1 MISSFIQ
8 NLTLLKS
15 SFKNKNTILN
25 NFKIG
30 TLCQIFF
37 YKKNKCK
44 SPFSP
49 KNCFHNP
56 IYPGGA
62 HISRVHIIIID
73 YNSTDSLAAITN
85 SLIKHISLSC
95 TTERVKSHTNK
106 NLIPFFLMPNKQSQL
121 TTASNFRFGY
131 NTKSSHRC
139 LNTKLYVTLIIKG
152 TFRCSVKFNYNI
164 CQIYLLIFK

>member
-1 MISSFIQ
+1 MLDFFFI
-8 NLTLLKS
+8 K
-15 SFKNKNTILN
+15 TIRAKAH
-25 NFKIG
+25 FPQRIVS
-30 TLCQIFF
+30 TI
-37 YKKNKCK
+37 
-44 SPFSP
+44 PF
-49 KNCFHNP
+49 
-56 IYPGGA
+56 ILGGA

-95 TTERVKSHTNK
+95 TTERIKSHTNK
-106 NLIPFFLMPNKQSQL
+106 NLIPFFLMPNKQSKL

-139 LNTKLYVTLIIKG
+139 LNTKLYVTLRIKG
-152 TFRCSVKFNYNI
+152 TFKCSVKFNYNI